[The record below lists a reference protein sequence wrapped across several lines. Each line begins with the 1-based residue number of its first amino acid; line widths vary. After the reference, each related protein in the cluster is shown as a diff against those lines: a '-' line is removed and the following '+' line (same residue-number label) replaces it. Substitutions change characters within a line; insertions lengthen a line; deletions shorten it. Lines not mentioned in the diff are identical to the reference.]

1 MSTTRDRRRDI
12 DEEDENRRRRIS
24 REIVRVESEID
35 NEEEE
40 DEDEED
46 EEDEEARPAKR
57 PLSTKRAKADDE
69 DEDDEESEED
79 DEDEEDD
86 DEEDDD
92 EESDEESDEED
103 ENRSHSLWQ
112 HIITGG
118 FIAGDNAS
126 QYYRYLIAIA
136 LMCFVSIFLTF
147 MSLNADDEYRSKEK
161 HVALLRERSVLK
173 SEERYRVASRDEVVK
188 RLDREYGI
196 KMVEQESSQRMK

>member
-40 DEDEED
+40 EVDEED

-57 PLSTKRAKADDE
+57 PISTKRAKADDE

-79 DEDEEDD
+79 DEEEDD
-86 DEEDDD
+86 DEEDD
-92 EESDEESDEED
+92 ED

>member
-46 EEDEEARPAKR
+46 EEARPAKR

-69 DEDDEESEED
+69 DEDEDEDDEGSDEDDEEESE
-79 DEDEEDD
+79 
-86 DEEDDD
+86 
-92 EESDEESDEED
+92 EED

-161 HVALLRERSVLK
+161 HIALLRERSVLK

>member
-40 DEDEED
+40 EVDEED

-57 PLSTKRAKADDE
+57 PLSNKRAKADDE
-69 DEDDEESEED
+69 DEDDEESEEESE
-79 DEDEEDD
+79 EDEEDEE
-86 DEEDDD
+86 DEEED
-92 EESDEESDEED
+92 ED

>member
-40 DEDEED
+40 EVDEED

-57 PLSTKRAKADDE
+57 PLSTKRANTKADDE
-69 DEDDEESEED
+69 DEDDEESEE
-79 DEDEEDD
+79 EDD
-86 DEEDDD
+86 DEE
-92 EESDEESDEED
+92 EDEED

-188 RLDREYGI
+188 RLDKEYGI

>member
-40 DEDEED
+40 EVDEED

-57 PLSTKRAKADDE
+57 PLSTKRADDE

-79 DEDEEDD
+79 DEEDEDEDD
-86 DEEDDD
+86 D
-92 EESDEESDEED
+92 DEED

>member
-40 DEDEED
+40 E

-57 PLSTKRAKADDE
+57 PFSTKRAKADDENE

-79 DEDEEDD
+79 DEEED
-86 DEEDDD
+86 DEED
-92 EESDEESDEED
+92 D

>member
-40 DEDEED
+40 EVDEEDEED
-46 EEDEEARPAKR
+46 EEGEEARPAKR

-69 DEDDEESEED
+69 DEDDEESEEED
-79 DEDEEDD
+79 DEDEED
-86 DEEDDD
+86 E
-92 EESDEESDEED
+92 EED

>member
-40 DEDEED
+40 EVDEEDEEN

-69 DEDDEESEED
+69 DEDDEESEE
-79 DEDEEDD
+79 EED

-92 EESDEESDEED
+92 EGDEDEEN

>member
-40 DEDEED
+40 EEDEED

-57 PLSTKRAKADDE
+57 PLSTKRANAKADDE

-79 DEDEEDD
+79 DEEEDD
-86 DEEDDD
+86 DEDD
-92 EESDEESDEED
+92 EEDEED

-126 QYYRYLIAIA
+126 QYYRYLIVIA

-147 MSLNADDEYRSKEK
+147 MSLNADDEYRNKEK

>member
-40 DEDEED
+40 EENEED

-69 DEDDEESEED
+69 DEDDEESEEEED
-79 DEDEEDD
+79 DEEDEDEED
-86 DEEDDD
+86 
-92 EESDEESDEED
+92 ES
-103 ENRSHSLWQ
+103 RSHSLWQ

>member
-40 DEDEED
+40 EEEDEED

-57 PLSTKRAKADDE
+57 PLSTKRANAKADDE
-69 DEDDEESEED
+69 DEDDEESEEE
-79 DEDEEDD
+79 EDDD
-86 DEEDDD
+86 DEED
-92 EESDEESDEED
+92 EEDEED

-126 QYYRYLIAIA
+126 QYYRYLIVIA

>member
-40 DEDEED
+40 EVDEED
-46 EEDEEARPAKR
+46 EEGEEARPAKR
-57 PLSTKRAKADDE
+57 PLSTKRADDE
-69 DEDDEESEED
+69 DEDDEESEEN
-79 DEDEEDD
+79 DEEDED
-86 DEEDDD
+86 DE
-92 EESDEESDEED
+92 DEED

>member
-40 DEDEED
+40 EEEDEED

-79 DEDEEDD
+79 DEEEDDDEDD
-86 DEEDDD
+86 DEED
-92 EESDEESDEED
+92 D

>member
-40 DEDEED
+40 EEDEED
-46 EEDEEARPAKR
+46 EEDEENEEARPAKR

-79 DEDEEDD
+79 DEEED
-86 DEEDDD
+86 DEED
-92 EESDEESDEED
+92 D

>member
-1 MSTTRDRRRDI
+1 MRQRRKKTYI
-12 DEEDENRRRRIS
+12 QPGW
-24 REIVRVESEID
+24 
-35 NEEEE
+35 
-40 DEDEED
+40 
-46 EEDEEARPAKR
+46 ALYKF
-57 PLSTKRAKADDE
+57 
-69 DEDDEESEED
+69 
-79 DEDEEDD
+79 
-86 DEEDDD
+86 
-92 EESDEESDEED
+92 
-103 ENRSHSLWQ
+103 
-112 HIITGG
+112 IITGG

>member
-40 DEDEED
+40 EED
-46 EEDEEARPAKR
+46 EEDEENEENEEARPTKR

-69 DEDDEESEED
+69 DEDDEESEEEED
-79 DEDEEDD
+79 DEEDD
-86 DEEDDD
+86 DEEDD
-92 EESDEESDEED
+92 DEED

>member
-40 DEDEED
+40 EED

-57 PLSTKRAKADDE
+57 PLSTKRAKANDE
-69 DEDDEESEED
+69 DEDDEESEEEDDDED
-79 DEDEEDD
+79 DEDEDED
-86 DEEDDD
+86 
-92 EESDEESDEED
+92 D

>member
-1 MSTTRDRRRDI
+1 MSPTRDRRRDI

-40 DEDEED
+40 EEDEED
-46 EEDEEARPAKR
+46 EEDKEARPAKR

-69 DEDDEESEED
+69 NEDEDDEESEEEDDD
-79 DEDEEDD
+79 DEDDD
-86 DEEDDD
+86 D
-92 EESDEESDEED
+92 D
-103 ENRSHSLWQ
+103 ENRSHSQWQ

>member
-40 DEDEED
+40 EVDEED
-46 EEDEEARPAKR
+46 EEEEEARPAKR

-69 DEDDEESEED
+69 DEDED
-79 DEDEEDD
+79 DEDED

-92 EESDEESDEED
+92 KEDEED

>member
-40 DEDEED
+40 EEEDEED

-69 DEDDEESEED
+69 DEDE
-79 DEDEEDD
+79 DEDEE
-86 DEEDDD
+86 EDDD
-92 EESDEESDEED
+92 DED

>member
-40 DEDEED
+40 EEDEED

-69 DEDDEESEED
+69 DEDDEESEE
-79 DEDEEDD
+79 EDD
-86 DEEDDD
+86 DEKEDD
-92 EESDEESDEED
+92 DEED

>member
-40 DEDEED
+40 EEEEDED

-69 DEDDEESEED
+69 DEDDEESEE
-79 DEDEEDD
+79 EDEE
-86 DEEDDD
+86 EDD
-92 EESDEESDEED
+92 DEESDEED

-173 SEERYRVASRDEVVK
+173 SEERYRVASRDEVVNAST
-188 RLDREYGI
+188 
-196 KMVEQESSQRMK
+196 ESTA

>member
-40 DEDEED
+40 EVDEED

-57 PLSTKRAKADDE
+57 PLSTKKADDE

-79 DEDEEDD
+79 DEEDEDD
-86 DEEDDD
+86 D
-92 EESDEESDEED
+92 DEED

>member
-40 DEDEED
+40 EVDEED

-57 PLSTKRAKADDE
+57 PLSTKRTDDE

-79 DEDEEDD
+79 DEESEEEDEDD
-86 DEEDDD
+86 DEE
-92 EESDEESDEED
+92 DEED
-103 ENRSHSLWQ
+103 ENRSHSIWQ

-126 QYYRYLIAIA
+126 QYYRYLIVIA

>member
-40 DEDEED
+40 EEEEDED

-69 DEDDEESEED
+69 DEDDEESEE
-79 DEDEEDD
+79 EDEE
-86 DEEDDD
+86 EDD
-92 EESDEESDEED
+92 DEESDEED

>member
-40 DEDEED
+40 EEDEEN

-69 DEDDEESEED
+69 DEDDEESEEED
-79 DEDEEDD
+79 DEEEDD
-86 DEEDDD
+86 DEE
-92 EESDEESDEED
+92 DEED

>member
-40 DEDEED
+40 EVDEED

-69 DEDDEESEED
+69 DEDDE
-79 DEDEEDD
+79 DEDEDD
-86 DEEDDD
+86 DDD
-92 EESDEESDEED
+92 DEED